1 MLYKPQFK
9 CLSISKLWY
18 TLTYMLYEPQ
28 FKCLSLFSHFSNFV
42 MFPIFEVT
50 VDKIQLASP
59 CFLCKTVIYK
69 VNNTILRFNFSKQ
82 ILLSMTKLPIPIWNP
97 CIDPS
102 KCQSVGAAVR
112 QINQAMLPQ
121 WYAFCQTMYICV
133 FCQQW
138 PVYPKYILSFLSYF
152 QNISNHK
159 PCRYHMTKVV
169 LKNDT
174 HILLLE
180 SPCSSVRWS
189 VRPTKFAAS

>member
-1 MLYKPQFK
+1 MEFSFTGMFQLLFRPLELCISKLWHTHTHMLYKPQFK

-82 ILLSMTKLPIPIWNP
+82 ILLSMTKLPI
-97 CIDPS
+97 DPHL
-102 KCQSVGAAVR
+102 KPLC
-112 QINQAMLPQ
+112 
-121 WYAFCQTMYICV
+121 
-133 FCQQW
+133 
-138 PVYPKYILSFLSYF
+138 LSL
-152 QNISNHK
+152 I
-159 PCRYHMTKVV
+159 
-169 LKNDT
+169 
-174 HILLLE
+174 HI
-180 SPCSSVRWS
+180 
-189 VRPTKFAAS
+189 